1 VIEAHERRCDY
12 SALEKYVKRIESEGE
27 KAVQKIL
34 DLLKFDFYLR
44 PFISEKLGLDSDEM
58 DFFLGR
64 PIIETIQRIG
74 LQVIKQPD
82 GSFFLTT
89 VEPHN
94 HSPQR
99 RKGRRDGCFSLCR

>member
-34 DLLKFDFYLR
+34 DLLKFEHHMR
-44 PFISEKLGLDSDEM
+44 PFIAEKLGLNPGEM

-64 PIIETIQRIG
+64 PITETIQKFG

-82 GSFFLTT
+82 GSFFLTAI
-89 VEPHN
+89 
-94 HSPQR
+94 
-99 RKGRRDGCFSLCR
+99 K